1 MSHAASATTRS
12 PINDPATSIER
23 QSTLGNAAGNA
34 FGNAVRNAAGNTVGN
49 TIGNTIGNAGGN
61 AVLGPWQS
69 AAFRS
74 RRDWLRL
81 GAESAL
87 AAAVLGGAGNCFP
100 INAVVGQEAA
110 KSNLAKTPKRVAGV
124 VTTYYRNSHAD
135 VILTKI
141 LEGWRHDGGPGPALE
156 LAAVYIDQRERSEFG
171 LELCKKHQV
180 PVFTTIGEAVTAGG
194 DSLAVDG
201 VLSIGEHGRYPN
213 NAIGQTLYPR
223 RRFLE
228 EIAAACERYSRPV
241 PVFNDKHLG
250 PEWGD
255 AKWMYD
261 RTRQL
266 RMPFMAGSSLPVGF
280 RGQAI
285 DLPLGSS
292 IEAAVGIGYGGLE
305 AYGFHALEFYQWHV
319 ERRRGAERGVKRV
332 RFLEGPEM
340 WRAIDDGFVSK
351 RAFDAAF
358 AAVPKSGQPDP
369 RKDEKAGLYLFE
381 YLDGF
386 QGAVFHLGCARGTA
400 VGLTV
405 AGQPEPLAATF
416 DERSEPRYP
425 HFAYL
430 LKAIEAMMHSGRPAY
445 PVERTLLTSGILDRG
460 LNSRAQHGRWLDTP
474 ELSIAYDPVDYPYG
488 QRVDLLAEVAAPPRP
503 AGGR

>member
-1 MSHAASATTRS
+1 MAQRERHRFLAGETPTPAPMARAMAMAPAADAVSRRQYLRSSAKTVVATALAGGALNLFGSEQGLGDQPAASSKTR
-12 PINDPATSIER
+12 PR
-23 QSTLGNAAGNA
+23 
-34 FGNAVRNAAGNTVGN
+34 
-49 TIGNTIGNAGGN
+49 
-61 AVLGPWQS
+61 
-69 AAFRS
+69 
-74 RRDWLRL
+74 
-81 GAESAL
+81 
-87 AAAVLGGAGNCFP
+87 
-100 INAVVGQEAA
+100 
-110 KSNLAKTPKRVAGV
+110 KKVAGI
-124 VTTYYRNSHAD
+124 VTTFYRNSHAD

-156 LAAVYIDQRERSEFG
+156 LVAVYIDQRDRSDFG
-171 LELCKKHQV
+171 IELCKKHGV
-180 PVFTTIGEAVTAGG
+180 PVFPTIAQAVTAGG
-194 DSLAVDG
+194 NTLAVDG

-223 RRFLE
+223 RRFME
-228 EIAAACERYSRPV
+228 EIAAACERHGRSV

-250 PEWGD
+250 PEWAD

-261 RTRQL
+261 RARQL
-266 RMPFMAGSSLPVGF
+266 QMPYMAGSSLPVGF

-292 IEAAVGIGYGGLE
+292 IESAVGIGYGGLE

-332 RFLEGPEM
+332 RFLEGQEL
-340 WRAIDDGFVSK
+340 WRAIDDGVVSK
-351 RAFDAAF
+351 VAFDAAF
-358 AAVPKSGQPDP
+358 AAVPKSGQPDV
-369 RKDEKAGLYLFE
+369 RKDDKAGLYLFE

-405 AGQPEPLAATF
+405 AGRPDPLAATF
-416 DERSEPRYP
+416 DERTEPRYP

-430 LKAIEAMMHSGRPAY
+430 LKAIESMIHSGRPAY

-474 ELSIAYDPVDYPYG
+474 ELAVAYQPIDYPYG
-488 QRVDLLAEVAAPPRP
+488 QRVDLFAEVATPPRSDR
-503 AGGR
+503 GGR

>member
-1 MSHAASATTRS
+1 MAQREQRRFQVGEAATAKAMAADALSRRQYLQGNAKMAAATALAGGALSLFDVDHGIGGQPAAPSTTR
-12 PINDPATSIER
+12 TR
-23 QSTLGNAAGNA
+23 
-34 FGNAVRNAAGNTVGN
+34 
-49 TIGNTIGNAGGN
+49 
-61 AVLGPWQS
+61 
-69 AAFRS
+69 
-74 RRDWLRL
+74 
-81 GAESAL
+81 
-87 AAAVLGGAGNCFP
+87 
-100 INAVVGQEAA
+100 
-110 KSNLAKTPKRVAGV
+110 KKVAGI

-156 LAAVYIDQRERSEFG
+156 LVAVYIDQRDRSDFG
-171 LELCKKHQV
+171 IELCKKHGV
-180 PVFTTIGEAVTAGG
+180 PVFPTIAQAVEAGG
-194 DSLAVDG
+194 DTIAVDG

-223 RRFLE
+223 RRFME
-228 EIAAACERYSRPV
+228 EIAAACARHGRSV

-250 PEWGD
+250 PEWAD

-261 RTRQL
+261 RARQL
-266 RMPFMAGSSLPVGF
+266 QMPFMAGSSLPVGF
-280 RGQAI
+280 RGQAV
-285 DLPLGSS
+285 DLPLGGP
-292 IEAAVGIGYGGLE
+292 IESAVGIGYGGLE

-332 RFLEGPEM
+332 RFLEGPEL
-340 WRAIDDGFVSK
+340 WRAVDEGVVSK
-351 RAFDAAF
+351 AAFDAAF
-358 AAVPKSGQPDP
+358 AAVPKSGQPEV
-369 RKDEKAGLYLFE
+369 RKDDKAGLYLFE

-405 AGQPEPLAATF
+405 AGRPDPLAATF
-416 DERSEPRYP
+416 DERAEPRYP

-430 LKAIEAMMHSGRPAY
+430 LKAIEAMIHTGRPAY

-474 ELSIAYDPVDYPYG
+474 ELAVAYQPIDYPYG
-488 QRVDLLAEVAAPPRP
+488 QRVDLFAEFAAPPRSDR
-503 AGGR
+503 GGR